1 MGEIN
6 VLRRTLT
13 ERLIGK
19 LMMNFKEPVIKDINL
34 DYINSNDIDINNY
47 KSIEECQFDIKDR
60 KGIIH
65 EIIDGREKR
74 LHSS

>member
-34 DYINSNDIDINNY
+34 DYINSSDINAVL
-47 KSIEECQFDIKDR
+47 QTADIA
-60 KGIIH
+60 
-65 EIIDGREKR
+65 
-74 LHSS
+74 